1 MSRRDRIKN
10 LYASTADTEK
20 LAMANLSVPPER
32 ASERVPAG
40 PVRSMG
46 LALDRMERESRDL
59 EKALVSGSAVVEIAP
74 DLIDSSIVRDR
85 LAPSDDVSFE
95 TLKQSIAERGQEVPI
110 SSVRILQTMVDIRS
124 PMVTVA
130 SGRRSLCDGPSAPW
144 FES

>member
-1 MSRRDRIKN
+1 MSRRDRIKS

-32 ASERVPAG
+32 PSERVPAG

-59 EKALVSGSAVVEIAP
+59 EKALVSGSTVVEIAP
-74 DLIDSSIVRDR
+74 DLVESSIVRDR

-110 SSVRILQTMVDIRS
+110 LVRPHPADHGRYQ
-124 PMVTVA
+124 VA
-130 SGRRSLCDGPSAPW
+130 YGHRRLRAAIALRRPVRALVN
-144 FES
+144 